1 MSGRSIPIGP
11 PWMAARSRR
20 TDLLKYMI
28 SSLGKASAFLFIAIT
43 LALGASAR
51 LLQPFGGY
59 DIWFLS
65 MSTALAES
73 AGQTREHVIKLVKQ
87 IQRADYEGDRAALK
101 RLHDELANFRNS
113 KELAAQV
120 QYWQGFA
127 LWRRA
132 INGFNEATDVSEMQA
147 DLKQAIGEFTEADH
161 QRSNFIDA
169 KVGALSSFGMLG
181 ASMIRNRPAGLK
193 DPEVQEIWGKATQ
206 LIKEAEAIDPQ
217 NPRLIWAKGPS
228 VWHTPVEKGG
238 GPEKTIEMY
247 QKALDWIQQ
256 HKIVSSTDPLEPSWG
271 EPELLMS
278 LAWAKVNGPAP
289 DVDAAEK
296 YAQSALKLVPYWH
309 YTRDIL
315 LPQIEAAKAKRMAAR

>member
-1 MSGRSIPIGP
+1 MREKNMAIASLLTSKPGRHTQTLKRL
-11 PWMAARSRR
+11 AA
-20 TDLLKYMI
+20 
-28 SSLGKASAFLFIAIT
+28 SLGNASAILLISM
-43 LALGASAR
+43 ALVMGASAR
-51 LLQPFGGY
+51 MLQPFAGY
-59 DIWFLS
+59 DIWFLT

-73 AGQTREHVIKLVKQ
+73 ASQTRDHVTKLVKQ

-169 KVGALSSFGMLG
+169 KVGALSSLGMLG
-181 ASMIRNRPAGLK
+181 ASMIRNRPAGFK

-206 LIKEAEAIDPQ
+206 LIKEADAIDPQ

-247 QKALDWIQQ
+247 QKALDSIQQ
-256 HKIVSSTDPLEPSWG
+256 HKIASSTDPLEPSWG
-271 EPELLMS
+271 EPELLTG

-289 DVDAAEK
+289 DVDAAER

-315 LPQIEAAKAKRMAAR
+315 LPQIETAKAKKLAAK